1 MFLRLK
7 IYLHIISIFIIWFM
21 SVLIES
27 ILISS
32 VLFTTTLFFFLVFFK
47 NYNIDCYSK
56 LDKSINYNQQKD
68 IVSYILYIIISFF
81 LIFILNQNSKSELFF
96 GIGLYLFFISFMIN
110 QTIDLIEDFSF
121 ISLKLKK
128 KSLKTNSKSELN
140 LLLKR
145 YNEELNKTN
154 SEIKF
159 KLEKT
164 IINDIEKLRFILL
177 KLISYNLNKNL
188 DDLDI
193 IKKEINL
200 IEKEMILEGE
210 KNVK

>member
-1 MFLRLK
+1 MFFRLK
-7 IYLHIISIFIIWFM
+7 IYLHIVSIFVIWFM
-21 SVLIES
+21 SVLIGS

-32 VLFTTTLFFFLVFFK
+32 ILFTTILFFFLVFFK
-47 NYNIDCYSK
+47 NYNINCYSK
-56 LDKSINYNQQKD
+56 LNKTIYYNIQKD
-68 IVSYILYIIISFF
+68 IVSYILYILISFF
-81 LIFILNQNSKSELFF
+81 LIFVLNENFKSELLF
-96 GIGLYLFFISFMIN
+96 GIVLYLFFISVIIN
-110 QTIDLIEDFSF
+110 QTINLIEDFSF
-121 ISLKLKK
+121 ISLELKK
-128 KSLKTNSKSELN
+128 KSLKTKSKSELN

-145 YNEELNKTN
+145 YNEELNKTD

-159 KLEKT
+159 KLEKI

-200 IEKEMILEGE
+200 IEKEMILKG
-210 KNVK
+210 

>member
-1 MFLRLK
+1 MFFRLK
-7 IYLHIISIFIIWFM
+7 IYLHIVSIFIIWFM

-32 VLFTTTLFFFLVFFK
+32 LIFTTTLFFFLVFFK

-56 LDKSINYNQQKD
+56 LNITIYYNQQQD

-145 YNEELNKTN
+145 YNEELNKTD